1 MKLNLIKTP
10 DFVFRTKLFRV
21 YDLELPFLEHLEEL
35 RQRIF
40 QLVIIFVSAITIVF
54 INVKTI
60 VELLEK
66 PVETIK
72 FIQLSPGEYLLST
85 IKIAIYVGLLVC
97 TPIIL
102 SQVICFIFPG
112 LTVREKKFILPL
124 ILISFTLFNLSI
136 NFSYSILIPAAL
148 KFFIQYSESVIEPLW
163 SFDQYLDFTLLIFYS
178 TSLAFQIPI
187 FQLIL
192 GLTGVLSGEKMLSLW
207 KYVVLGSTIIGAILT
222 PSTDPITQLCL
233 SLAIFILYLLGS
245 AILFIYQNIT
255 LWLYWSINLIFIKNY
270 SLDKFTSFKRKG

>member
-10 DFVFRTKLFRV
+10 DFVFRTKLFRI

-40 QLVIIFVSAITIVF
+40 QLIVIFASAITIVF

-60 VELLEK
+60 VELLEQ

-85 IKIAIYVGLLVC
+85 IKIAIYVGLLIC

-112 LTVREKKFILPL
+112 LTIREKKFILPL

-245 AILFIYQNIT
+245 IILFIYQNIT
-255 LWLYWSINLIFIKNY
+255 L
-270 SLDKFTSFKRKG
+270 